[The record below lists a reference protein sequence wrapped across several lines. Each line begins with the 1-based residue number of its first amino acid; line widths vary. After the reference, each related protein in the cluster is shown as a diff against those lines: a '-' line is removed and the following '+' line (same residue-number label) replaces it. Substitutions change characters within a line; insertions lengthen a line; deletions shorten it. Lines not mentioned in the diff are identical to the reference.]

1 MVTNGLFLTIGS
13 PSRSRFQV
21 SAAIEGIAC
30 WTLDKG
36 LDELLSFSMGSAR
49 GATEEVR
56 VGHFWGSEVQGLQG
70 QPYNSQYDALNF
82 LGVDSNGSYPAS
94 MGPKRSKID

>member
-1 MVTNGLFLTIGS
+1 MVTNGLSLTIGS

-36 LDELLSFSMGSAR
+36 LDELLSFSVGSAV
-49 GATEEVR
+49 GATEE
-56 VGHFWGSEVQGLQG
+56 
-70 QPYNSQYDALNF
+70 
-82 LGVDSNGSYPAS
+82 
-94 MGPKRSKID
+94 I